1 MTSSEISSH
10 SRASHLPRPARG
22 GTKILHNWE
31 PKTQGP
37 HERPAACTEKTKQ
50 AGELGW
56 DWGGEDRQRTAP
68 HHTGEPSNLTCSMG
82 RRGQTQLARMP
93 GESLSWLEAFLCPL
107 QPHPAESKAG
117 APTPLPSW
125 GEQRT
130 QNGGN
135 HLFPHP
141 WGPQGTRT
149 TVDTTGD
156 SLAVHH
162 SVQAHGNPPSPT

>member
-1 MTSSEISSH
+1 M
-10 SRASHLPRPARG
+10 LPTFPAQPEV
-22 GTKILHNWE
+22 E
-31 PKTQGP
+31 P
-37 HERPAACTEKTKQ
+37 RSCTTGNLRHRDLMKGQLPVRKKQ
-50 AGELGW
+50 SKLES
-56 DWGGEDRQRTAP
+56 WGGVGEEEDRQRTAP
-68 HHTGEPSNLTCSMG
+68 HHTGEPNDLTCSMG

-117 APTPLPSW
+117 APTPPPSW

-141 WGPQGTRT
+141 WGPQGTRA